1 VKFKR
6 LLIVFILITQVGF
19 QSFSKGKEMKEGKL
33 EDGLDI
39 ILQYYIDQ
47 SIMTNP
53 GEYAYL
59 YQKLPSDV
67 SELCEVVQGV
77 MLHIFW
83 TQGYG
88 VELAE
93 ERKKEVQMR
102 KVEDMLARIIELDDR
117 PINLM
122 RDPSLKVVGNCR
134 DFSLFLCSLLRNKGI
149 PARARCGFATYF
161 TLGEYGDHWICEY
174 WNSNE
179 KRWVKVDAQLDSLQI
194 ETLKIDFNP
203 HDLPAGKFLTAG
215 ETWRLCRAGDIDP
228 ELCGIFDLKGLWFV
242 AGNVMRDFIALNKLE
257 VLPWDCNVIM
267 EARGTQ
273 LDHEDYVTLDKLAE
287 LTITGNIAFFKIRE
301 LYEFEEALR
310 MPVDWEP

>member
-1 VKFKR
+1 VKNKR
-6 LLIVFILITQVGF
+6 LLIILILITQFGF
-19 QSFSKGKEMKEGKL
+19 QPFGKGKEMKEGKL
-33 EDGLDI
+33 EDSLDV
-39 ILQYYIDQ
+39 ILQYYTDQ

-53 GEYAYL
+53 GEYVYL

-88 VELAE
+88 VELSE
-93 ERKKEVQMR
+93 ERKEEVQIR
-102 KVEDMLARIIELDDR
+102 KVEDMLARIIELDER

-134 DFSLFLCSLLRNKGI
+134 DFSLLLCSLLRHRGI
-149 PARARCGFATYF
+149 PARPRCGFATYF
-161 TLGEYGDHWICEY
+161 TPGRYEDHWICEY
-174 WNSNE
+174 WNSDE
-179 KRWVKVDAQLDSLQI
+179 ERWVKVDAQLDSLQI

-215 ETWRLCRAGDIDP
+215 ETWQSCRSGDIDP
-228 ELCGIFDLKGLWFV
+228 DYCGIFELKGLWFV
-242 AGNVMRDFIALNKLE
+242 AGNVMRDFMALNKLE

-273 LDHEDYVTLDKLAE
+273 LDHEDYVTLDKVAE
-287 LTITGNIAFFKIRE
+287 LVTAGNSTFTEIRS
-301 LYEFEEALR
+301 LYESNPALR
-310 MPVDWEP
+310 MPADWEP